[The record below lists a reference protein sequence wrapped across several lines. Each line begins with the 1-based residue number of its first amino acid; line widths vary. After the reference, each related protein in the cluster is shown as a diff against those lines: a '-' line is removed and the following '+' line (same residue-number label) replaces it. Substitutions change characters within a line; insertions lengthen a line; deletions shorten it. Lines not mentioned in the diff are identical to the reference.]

1 MAMSAVNTYA
11 LPIDLTT
18 AGQQNT
24 TKKTGGVEVT
34 GKDQFLQL
42 MVAQLKNQDPINPVK
57 NEDFLAQLA
66 SFSSLEQLVS
76 IKLGVDRLAGTKTDG
91 TTTDGATDSTETKT
105 QS

>member
-1 MAMSAVNTYA
+1 MNTGSVNNFSV
-11 LPIDLTT
+11 PIDWTT
-18 AGQQNT
+18 AAQQST
-24 TKKTGGVEVT
+24 TKKAGSIETV

-42 MVAQLKNQDPINPVK
+42 LVAQLKNQDPINPVK

-76 IKLGVDRLAGTKTDG
+76 IKDGVNKLAGVMADG
-91 TTTDGATDSTETKT
+91 TNNGTETKT

>member
-1 MAMSAVNTYA
+1 MAINAVSTFG

-18 AGQQNT
+18 AGQQNA
-24 TKKTGGVEVT
+24 TKKAGGVEVT

-76 IKLGVDRLAGTKTDG
+76 IKQGVDKLANTTMDG
-91 TTTDGATDSTETKT
+91 TTTDKTTGSTEPQT

>member
-1 MAMSAVNTYA
+1 MDTSSVNNFG
-11 LPIDLTT
+11 LPIELTT
-18 AGQQNT
+18 AAQQNT
-24 TKKTGGVEVT
+24 TKKAGSIETV

-42 MVAQLKNQDPINPVK
+42 LVAQLKNQDPINPVK

-76 IKLGVDRLAGTKTDG
+76 IKDGINKLAGMTTDG
-91 TTTDGATDSTETKT
+91 TDNGTETKT